1 VAFPESEAGAGFSK
15 KGVTD
20 MLRIDRVLET
30 ALYVE
35 DMGRAVEFYQRIFG
49 FAVLERSTQPDRLT
63 ALDIGG
69 AQVLLLC
76 KKGASLQ
83 AVLTPGGKIPPCDGR
98 GNSHLAFPIA
108 VSELEAWEKRL
119 LDNGIAIESKVHW
132 ERGGQS
138 LYFRDPGGNLLEL
151 ATPGLWSIY

>member
-1 VAFPESEAGAGFSK
+1 
-15 KGVTD
+15 

-35 DMGRAVEFYQRIFG
+35 DMGRAVEFYQRVFG
-49 FAVLERSTQPDRLT
+49 FAVLARSTEHDRLT

-76 KKGASLQ
+76 KKRASVQ
-83 AVLTPGGKIPPCDGR
+83 AVVTPGGEIPPCDGS

-108 VSELEAWEKRL
+108 LSQLDAWEKHL
-119 LDNGIAIESKVHW
+119 LDNGIAIESKVQW

>member
-1 VAFPESEAGAGFSK
+1 
-15 KGVTD
+15 

-35 DMGRAVEFYQRIFG
+35 EMGRAIEFYQRIFG
-49 FAVLERSTQPDRLT
+49 FPLLGRSAEPDRLT

-69 AQVLLLC
+69 TQVLLLC
-76 KKGASLQ
+76 RKGASRQ
-83 AVLTPGGKIPPCDGR
+83 AVVTRGGIIPPCDGS

-108 VSELEAWEKRL
+108 LSQLEAWEKHL
-119 LDNGIAIESKVHW
+119 LDNSIAIESKVNW

-138 LYFRDPGGNLLEL
+138 LYFRDPDGNLLEL
-151 ATPGLWSIY
+151 ATPGLWSTY